1 MGKKLVKVLGFS
13 AKESQFVVKS
23 KDFSLTLNNE
33 VGFVTSKPSS
43 SVEFLLANL
52 AGSIHAVGK
61 AVAKEQQLNL
71 RSIQLEISGEIEA
84 SKWETSEKRGD
95 VGFKTIHVVIKPT
108 SSASIVALKKWMDS
122 VKNRCPVYANMN
134 KSTAVILT
142 LVKEYDVVN
151 VA

>member
-1 MGKKLVKVLGFS
+1 MSKKVVKVLGFS

-43 SVEFLLANL
+43 SVEFLLASL

-61 AVAKEQQLNL
+61 AVAKEQELNL
-71 RSIQLEISGEIEA
+71 KSIQLEISGEIEVLKSDSA
-84 SKWETSEKRGD
+84 IQKSNK
-95 VGFKTIHVVIKPT
+95 GFKTVHVVIKPT

-122 VKNRCPVYANMN
+122 VKSRCPVYANMN
-134 KSTAVILT
+134 KSAAVILT
-142 LVKEYDVVN
+142 LVKEYDEVK

>member
-1 MGKKLVKVLGFS
+1 MGKKVVKVLGFS

-84 SKWETSEKRGD
+84 TKLEVSEKRTD
-95 VGFKTIHVVIKPT
+95 VGFKTVHVVIKPT

-122 VKNRCPVYANMN
+122 VKKRCPVYANMN
-134 KSTAVILT
+134 KSTAVVLT

>member
-1 MGKKLVKVLGFS
+1 MSKKVVKVLGFS

-43 SVEFLLANL
+43 SVEFLLASL

-61 AVAKEQQLNL
+61 AVAKEQELNL
-71 RSIQLEISGEIEA
+71 KSIQLEISGEIEVVKSDSA
-84 SKWETSEKRGD
+84 VEKSNK
-95 VGFKTIHVVIKPT
+95 GFKTVHVVIKPT
-108 SSASIVALKKWMDS
+108 SSASIVALKQWMDS
-122 VKNRCPVYANMN
+122 VKRRCPVYATMN
-134 KSTAVILT
+134 KSAAVILT
-142 LVKEYDVVN
+142 LVKEYDEVK

>member
-84 SKWETSEKRGD
+84 TKLEATAKITD
-95 VGFKTIHVVIKPT
+95 VGFKTVHVVIKPT

-122 VKNRCPVYANMN
+122 VKKRCPVYANMN